1 MDNNFLELLVHSYE
15 SGSFVDFNKKNQ
27 DRDQLIHIQKTKL
40 CELAF
45 NINII
50 FKNPMKGIFFL
61 DKEDKIKLVFLLQ
74 TLEISN
80 NFLKEVEFNTEYY
93 STFLSIDVSVIE
105 TFFSIQLLII
115 ENILETLNFVQLGG
129 KLTNNF
135 DILELKL
142 RSNFEETKAIF
153 LKENSVTHVENHIKN
168 NQARKD
174 WVDYFGM
181 NVHIVQFNDFL
192 DFLAKQNILSKD
204 TENYEKKIN
213 YFKYFLN
220 FPSIDVVTP
229 YKWNLLINFFGPYE
243 NFSYN
248 FFKIMNENGFLGLIN
263 RIQAFEILKS
273 SPPKSL
279 LIRMSRTE
287 SQLLAFS
294 YKNSKGIIGHK
305 LNKCPKTNK
314 IVPIYKFIEENFK
327 NYKLVPFT
335 LCPELIFNNLE
346 TFSLSDYAINDN
358 GYFNFK

>member
-1 MDNNFLELLVHSYE
+1 MDNNFLELLIHNYDL
-15 SGSFVDFNKKNQ
+15 GSFVDFNRENQ
-27 DRDQLIHIQKTKL
+27 ERNRLIYIQKNKL
-40 CELAF
+40 CEVAF
-45 NINII
+45 NINVILET
-50 FKNPMKGIFFL
+50 PTKGIIFL
-61 DKEDKIKLVFLLQ
+61 DKEDKIKLLYLLQ

-80 NFLKEVEFNTEYY
+80 NFLKEVEFNKEYY
-93 STFLSIDVSVIE
+93 STFLSIEISVIE
-105 TFFSIQLLII
+105 TFFSIQSLII

-142 RSNFEETKAIF
+142 RSNFEETRAIF
-153 LKENSVTHVENHIKN
+153 LKENLMIHVENHIED
-168 NQARKD
+168 NQARKN

-192 DFLAKQNILSKD
+192 DFLAKQNILNKD
-204 TENYEKKIN
+204 AEDYEKKIN

-229 YKWNLLINFFGPYE
+229 YKWNLLIKFFGPYE
-243 NFSYN
+243 FFSYN

-263 RIQAFEILKS
+263 RIQASEILKS
-273 SPPKSL
+273 SPSKSL
-279 LIRMSRTE
+279 LIRISRTE

-305 LNKCPKTNK
+305 LNKCSKTNK

-327 NYKLVPFT
+327 DYKLVPFT

-346 TFSLSDYAINDN
+346 DFSLSDYAINDN
-358 GYFNFK
+358 GYFNKK